1 MTIRF
6 ETMPLST
13 NQLYRVFN
21 NRSILSAKGWA
32 NKDAIAW
39 EARAQYRGH
48 PLAGPLAAE
57 IALFWPTRRNH
68 DVDNIKTLLDS
79 CNGILWADDGLI
91 ADLHIMKAYDKEQ
104 PRVEMRVWELE
115 PKP

>member
-1 MTIRF
+1 
-6 ETMPLST
+6 
-13 NQLYRVFN
+13 
-21 NRSILSAKGWA
+21 
-32 NKDAIAW
+32 
-39 EARAQYRGH
+39 
-48 PLAGPLAAE
+48 
-57 IALFWPTRRNH
+57 
-68 DVDNIKTLLDS
+68 VDNIKTLLDS